1 MWTRWADPGCA
12 DAIVAFEAI
21 EALRAWQYLKEG
33 GTVIVNDETIVLV
46 SVVIGAFK
54 MLDDVEAR
62 LDAWEQRRSMLASSH
77 VQQGGSES
85 TNVVLVGALSTMLPL
100 DEEAWESAIRRCVP
114 PRRLRRTSK
123 PSVAAVLS

>member
-1 MWTRWADPGCA
+1 M
-12 DAIVAFEAI
+12 
-21 EALRAWQYLKEG
+21 
-33 GTVIVNDETIVLV
+33 IVNDETIVLV
-46 SVVIGAFK
+46 SVAIGAFK